1 MISSNFFSGGVY
13 QQINDVSEY
22 LNLRT
27 ENEALALENARLK
40 SILFNTK
47 DTSFLKRMDSIKE
60 SLLMIFSIE
69 SNSQL
74 L

>member
-1 MISSNFFSGGVY
+1 
-13 QQINDVSEY
+13 

-47 DTSFLKRMDSIKE
+47 DTSFFKEWILLKE
-60 SLLMIFSIE
+60 SLLMIF
-69 SNSQL
+69 
-74 L
+74 